1 MAENFTGKMIIEGMT
16 REGRKFRPSDWAE
29 RMCGALST
37 VGHDR
42 RLQYSPM
49 LQPVCIDGIKCMVID
64 PAMVESHPDMFAYL
78 ICFANENEL
87 NIIDHTHKKEA

>member
-1 MAENFTGKMIIEGMT
+1 MAENFSEKIIIEGVT
-16 REGRKFRPSDWAE
+16 REGRTFRPSDWAE

-49 LQPVCIDGIKCMVID
+49 LKPVAINGIKCMIID
-64 PAMVESHPDMFAYL
+64 PIMAESHPDMYSYL
-78 ICFANENEL
+78 LCFADENEL
-87 NIIDHTHKKEA
+87 NIIQNKKKCD

>member
-1 MAENFTGKMIIEGMT
+1 MTENLSGKIIIEGVT

-49 LQPVCIDGIKCMVID
+49 LKPVSINGIKCMIID
-64 PAMVESHPDMFAYL
+64 PAMVKSHPDMFAYL
-78 ICFANENEL
+78 LSFANENEL
-87 NIIDHTHKKEA
+87 NIIDNKKEV